1 MNKLL
6 FNLTLKQNPYKE
18 EPNSEYEIWGE
29 IILVVTDQSKTVEIL
44 NHQWDILEVYEW
56 FQKNKTTL
64 LTESFPFYF
73 EDEKCIANCRDIL
86 YQKNDFKDSNEE
98 IEYYDTIEN
107 YFSNHHFKLK
117 GTDGTILFIGLKN
130 NNGEISWF
138 DIQKKEYRFYSFNM
152 DNFIEST
159 KDEFINLYKKWSKS
173 NEGKNF
179 KVLKRI
185 KDIENSYSNQF

>member
-1 MNKLL
+1 ML
-6 FNLTLKQNPYKE
+6 FNLTLKSNPYKE
-18 EPNSEYEIWGE
+18 EFNSEYEIWGE
-29 IILVVTDQSKTVEIL
+29 VVLVLSDQSKTVEIL
-44 NHQWDILEVYEW
+44 NHQWDILVVYEW
-56 FQKNKTTL
+56 FQKNKAIL

-73 EDEKCIANCRDIL
+73 ENERCIANCRDIL
-86 YQKNDFKDSNEE
+86 YEKSDFKDLNEE

-138 DIQKKEYRFYSFNM
+138 DIQKKEYHFYSFNM
-152 DNFIEST
+152 DYFIEST
-159 KDEFINLYKKWSKS
+159 KAAFTKLFNKWNKING
-173 NEGKNF
+173 GKNF

-185 KDIENSYSNQF
+185 AEIENSYIN